1 MVFKTLAQLKPGL
14 GAVVKRINGT
24 GAIKRRLIDMGIT
37 PGVTVTVRRTAPIG
51 DPMEITL
58 RGYRLTLRRK
68 EAGLIETEAP
78 K

>member
-1 MVFKTLAQLKPGL
+1 MVLKTLAQLKPGL

-37 PGVTVTVRRTAPIG
+37 PGVMVTVRRTAPIG

-68 EAGLIETEAP
+68 EAGLIEKEAP

>member
-1 MVFKTLAQLKPGL
+1 
-14 GAVVKRINGT
+14 
-24 GAIKRRLIDMGIT
+24 MGIT
-37 PGVTVTVRRTAPIG
+37 PGVMVTVRRTAPIG